1 MSAEK
6 SDDRA
11 TKGELQVMDGG
22 PAERRETLQEIISR
36 GLKPDVCVASEC
48 PGLKPE
54 RISGAKAK
62 TKSRFP
68 SEMTTRKQRPIR
80 GFWLRQNDDGYGYS
94 FSAACEART
103 YLRNKRRRH

>member
-48 PGLKPE
+48 PG
-54 RISGAKAK
+54 
-62 TKSRFP
+62 
-68 SEMTTRKQRPIR
+68 
-80 GFWLRQNDDGYGYS
+80 
-94 FSAACEART
+94 
-103 YLRNKRRRH
+103 